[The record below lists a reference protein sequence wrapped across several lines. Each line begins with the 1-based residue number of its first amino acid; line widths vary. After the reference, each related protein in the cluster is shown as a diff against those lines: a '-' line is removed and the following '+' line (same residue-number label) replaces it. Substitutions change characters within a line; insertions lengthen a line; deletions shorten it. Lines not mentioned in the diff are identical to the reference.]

1 MLKRSTIAKTCHYCC
16 LKTLTSRH
24 GAAMALLPSI
34 IANPT
39 NSRPHQPLV
48 IVQSSASQT
57 CLPVLRRLIRPA
69 KLPTQ
74 TLLFCFLYPPASLI
88 KGWPDTSDESLK
100 AFDYTERIP
109 RYNVSHDS
117 RDEILAAVSSAP
129 LGSLNVIIDSVDTLA
144 SDLASDSQTYRF
156 MRSLLN
162 TITSRSHPSILI
174 LHLLPCPLLA
184 VLTQTNLSP
193 TLTHIVA
200 HPSALINHLASSYLT
215 PPPPAGSP
223 EKFWSV
229 FIPVSERAHE
239 SQTLVYGSGGTGTSS
254 GWGVD
259 TREFVVELV
268 VRGAGAEGRKRSIE
282 RTIEGWRGDAPEDL
296 RNLDSLK
303 SIWARKKSTDENPLD
318 PTQNVSF
325 NLNLTPSQEKSRA
338 QVPLPYVHEGKS
350 VTAAILYEP
359 DSADDIDD
367 DDPDED
373 LDI

>member
-1 MLKRSTIAKTCHYCC
+1 
-16 LKTLTSRH
+16 
-24 GAAMALLPSI
+24 MALLSSI
-34 IANPT
+34 IASPT

-100 AFDYTERIP
+100 VFDYTERIP
-109 RYNVSHDS
+109 TYSVSHDS
-117 RDEILAAVSSAP
+117 RDEVLAAVSSAP

-144 SDLASDSQTYRF
+144 SDLASDTQTYRF
-156 MRSLLN
+156 IRSLLN

-200 HPSALINHLASSYLT
+200 HPSVLINHLASSYLT

-223 EKFWSV
+223 EKFWSI

-239 SQTLVYGSGGTGTSS
+239 SQNLVYGSGGTGTCS

-268 VRGAGAEGRKRSIE
+268 VRGASAEGRKRSIE

-296 RNLDSLK
+296 RKLDSLK
-303 SIWARKKSTDENPLD
+303 SIWARKTSAVEVSKPLD

-338 QVPLPYVHEGKS
+338 QVPLPYVHEGQPCLRTRSRKS

>member
-1 MLKRSTIAKTCHYCC
+1 V
-16 LKTLTSRH
+16 SR
-24 GAAMALLPSI
+24 LY
-34 IANPT
+34 
-39 NSRPHQPLV
+39 
-48 IVQSSASQT
+48 SSCT
-57 CLPVLRRLIRPA
+57 
-69 KLPTQ
+69 
-74 TLLFCFLYPPASLI
+74 
-88 KGWPDTSDESLK
+88 D
-100 AFDYTERIP
+100 
-109 RYNVSHDS
+109 
-117 RDEILAAVSSAP
+117 
-129 LGSLNVIIDSVDTLA
+129 
-144 SDLASDSQTYRF
+144 
-156 MRSLLN
+156 
-162 TITSRSHPSILI
+162 PSILI

-303 SIWARKKSTDENPLD
+303 SIWARKKSTDE
-318 PTQNVSF
+318 VSVLF
-325 NLNLTPSQEKSRA
+325 S
-338 QVPLPYVHEGKS
+338 
-350 VTAAILYEP
+350 
-359 DSADDIDD
+359 
-367 DDPDED
+367 
-373 LDI
+373 

>member
-1 MLKRSTIAKTCHYCC
+1 MEEGREQEAIYLMLKRSTIAKTCHYCC

-117 RDEILAAVSSAP
+117 RDEILAAVSSGLGPSDVRVQTLILASTAP

-162 TITSRSHPSILI
+162 TITSRSR
-174 LHLLPCPLLA
+174 
-184 VLTQTNLSP
+184 V
-193 TLTHIVA
+193 
-200 HPSALINHLASSYLT
+200 
-215 PPPPAGSP
+215 
-223 EKFWSV
+223 
-229 FIPVSERAHE
+229 
-239 SQTLVYGSGGTGTSS
+239 
-254 GWGVD
+254 
-259 TREFVVELV
+259 
-268 VRGAGAEGRKRSIE
+268 
-282 RTIEGWRGDAPEDL
+282 
-296 RNLDSLK
+296 
-303 SIWARKKSTDENPLD
+303 
-318 PTQNVSF
+318 
-325 NLNLTPSQEKSRA
+325 
-338 QVPLPYVHEGKS
+338 
-350 VTAAILYEP
+350 
-359 DSADDIDD
+359 
-367 DDPDED
+367 
-373 LDI
+373 

>member
-1 MLKRSTIAKTCHYCC
+1 
-16 LKTLTSRH
+16 
-24 GAAMALLPSI
+24 MALLPSI
-34 IANPT
+34 IDSPT
-39 NSRPHQPLV
+39 NTRPHQPLV
-48 IVQSSASQT
+48 IVQSSVSQT
-57 CLPVLRRLIRPA
+57 CLPVLRRLIQPA

-74 TLLFCFLYPPASLI
+74 TLVFCLLYPPASLI
-88 KGWPDTSDESLK
+88 KGWPDTSDESIK

-117 RDEILAAVSSAP
+117 RDETLAAVSSGRGPFDVGVQMLILASTAP
-129 LGSLNVIIDSVDTLA
+129 LGPLNVFIDSVDTLV

-156 MRSLLN
+156 IRSLLN
-162 TITSRSHPSILI
+162 MITSRSHPSTLI
-174 LHLLPCPLLA
+174 LHLLSCPLLA
-184 VLTQTNLSP
+184 ALTQTHLSP

-200 HPSALINHLASSYLT
+200 HPSALINHLASSYLA

-239 SQTLVYGSGGTGTSS
+239 SRTLVYGSGGIGTCS
-254 GWGVD
+254 GWGTD

-296 RNLDSLK
+296 QKLDSLK
-303 SIWARKKSTDENPLD
+303 SIWARKKSSDEKPPD

-325 NLNLTPSQEKSRA
+325 NLNLTPSQEKSKA
-338 QVPLPYVHEGKS
+338 QVPLPYVHEALPLGKFT
-350 VTAAILYEP
+350 TAGAILYEP

-367 DDPDED
+367 DDPDDD